1 MSVVSAGE
9 LTTVYT
15 AVVVLKT
22 LTLALG
28 GLITYHAYKAFRRT
42 SSTPLRSLAVGFGLV
57 TLGSLL
63 AGLVDQIVRLPTDV
77 ALVVESLLT
86 VAGFAVILYSVYVDQ

>member
-1 MSVVSAGE
+1 MNHLDSLV
-9 LTTVYT
+9 L
-15 AVVVLKT
+15 VLKT

-28 GLITYHAYKAFRRT
+28 GLITYQALKAYRRT
-42 SSTPLRSLAVGFGLV
+42 LSPALRSLTIGFGLV

-63 AGLVDQIVRLPTDV
+63 AGFVDQIVGLPTDV

-86 VAGFAVILYSVYVDQ
+86 VLGFAVILYSLYVDR